1 MTTTFRPI
9 RSVDDIDD
17 TILTAAYDIVEGWY
31 LEERIEWTDFLDRL
45 ETWVSIDLGSDM
57 TAPWIEH
64 LKKKVR
70 AHRKELN
77 A

>member
-17 TILTAAYDIVEGWY
+17 TILTAAYDILEGWY

-45 ETWVSIDLGSDM
+45 EVWVSIDLGSDM
-57 TAPWIEH
+57 TAPWIEL